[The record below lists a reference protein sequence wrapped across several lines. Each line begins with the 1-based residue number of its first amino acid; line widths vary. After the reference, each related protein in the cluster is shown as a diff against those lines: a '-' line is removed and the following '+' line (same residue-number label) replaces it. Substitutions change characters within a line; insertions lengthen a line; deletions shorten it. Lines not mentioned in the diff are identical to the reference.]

1 MFSKVLLR
9 FSKVFHCAQCSY
21 GLYICRI
28 NTQTIH
34 IMKTN
39 KGQSRNEFDLKSF
52 NELSSSE
59 MNKISGGELI
69 AEYEVLPDGRIII
82 RVGVRGN

>member
-1 MFSKVLLR
+1 
-9 FSKVFHCAQCSY
+9 
-21 GLYICRI
+21 
-28 NTQTIH
+28 
-34 IMKTN
+34 MKTN